1 MQQSDNAAKNDKK
14 HQKNGIIDRFEND
27 DNPHS
32 FDEKRQI
39 QHDEISF

>member
-14 HQKNGIIDRFEND
+14 HKKNEIIDRFGND
-27 DNPHS
+27 DNSHS
-32 FDEKRQI
+32 FDEKKRI